1 MREEIIERVYA
12 DKNCAVTG
20 EGLNEANFNTPSGS
34 VTVMST
40 SNMRCL
46 HQMLDCIQKKIFT
59 IQKNIYYSE
68 NTYYKVY
75 QKPIIEHSFT
85 PYRGL
90 KLNGSLANPN
100 FHLYWHIL
108 AKLSTLC
115 SFCKLIF

>member
-46 HQMLDCIQKKIFT
+46 HQMLDCIQK
-59 IQKNIYYSE
+59 NIYYSE
-68 NTYYKVY
+68 NIYYQVPETYNRT
-75 QKPIIEHSFT
+75 F
-85 PYRGL
+85 
-90 KLNGSLANPN
+90 
-100 FHLYWHIL
+100 LY
-108 AKLSTLC
+108 TVD
-115 SFCKLIF
+115 

>member
-46 HQMLDCIQKKIFT
+46 HQMLDCIQKRIFT

-68 NTYYKVY
+68 NIYYQVY

-85 PYRGL
+85 PWTKVKWQFS
-90 KLNGSLANPN
+90 KL
-100 FHLYWHIL
+100 
-108 AKLSTLC
+108 
-115 SFCKLIF
+115 

>member
-59 IQKNIYYSE
+59 ILKIF
-68 NTYYKVY
+68 TIKY

-85 PYRGL
+85 PWT
-90 KLNGSLANPN
+90 KVKWQFSKP
-100 FHLYWHIL
+100 
-108 AKLSTLC
+108 
-115 SFCKLIF
+115 

>member
-46 HQMLDCIQKKIFT
+46 HQMLDCIQKKKFTILKIFT
-59 IQKNIYYSE
+59 IK
-68 NTYYKVY
+68 Y

-85 PYRGL
+85 PWI
-90 KLNGSLANPN
+90 KDKWQFSKP
-100 FHLYWHIL
+100 
-108 AKLSTLC
+108 
-115 SFCKLIF
+115 